1 MLSARE
7 EELCDVVKSCCEGVI
22 RNAAAPPRHHST
34 RRRLVSSLSDGA
46 FVLLSAA
53 KPVAI
58 GYAITCASPCRTTKT
73 AVFSTVDALSPS
85 GDFSR
90 PSRNSR
96 CLRATARDARLA
108 HAGAGARR
116 RAGRALRLGE
126 KAAAALQPTMR
137 ELRRRYDFSHIDVL
151 QFHGNAGS
159 RANRLGWMH
168 ILREGLG
175 CSVSVLDYRGYGGSE
190 GSPTEQGLLADGE
203 AAAAWAAARGGERRK
218 LVLWGESIGSG
229 VAAAVASRTPPP
241 AALVVE
247 AGFSSCADAAAAVP
261 VAAGSALRLLRFG
274 GQRGALPRS
283 LPTLSIHGRLDEIA
297 PIELGRKLHA
307 ALPEGAAFVELP
319 HAGHNDVPYQDP
331 SAYLK
336 AIAAFFERLDAE

>member
-1 MLSARE
+1 MQLRRLATT
-7 EELCDVVKSCCEGVI
+7 
-22 RNAAAPPRHHST
+22 PRA
-34 RRRLVSSLSDGA
+34 RRLVSSLSDGA
-46 FVLLSAA
+46 FALLSAA

-58 GYAITCASPCRTTKT
+58 GYAITCGIAFVAQRKLQYFP
-73 AVFSTVDALSPS
+73 TVDAPELPS
-85 GDFSR
+85 GDFSFAAVEEFEVFAR
-90 PSRNSR
+90 DGTR
-96 CLRATARDARLA
+96 CLGWRMPAPAR
-108 HAGAGARR
+108 GAEPVAPWW
-116 RAGRALRLGE
+116 LGE
-126 KAAAALQPTMR
+126 KAAAALLPTMR

-190 GSPTEQGLLADGE
+190 GSPTEEGLLEDGE

-229 VAAAVASRTPPP
+229 VAVAVASRTPPP

-247 AGFSSCADAAAAVP
+247 AGFSSCVDVAAAAYPWLP
-261 VAAGSALRLLRFG
+261 VRLFMKDRYDSVDRAAR
-274 GQRGALPRS
+274 LPRS
-283 LPTLSIHGRLDEIA
+283 LPTLSIHGRLDDIA
-297 PIELGRKLHA
+297 PIELGRRLHA

-319 HAGHNDVPYQDP
+319 DAGHNDVPYQDP
-331 SAYLK
+331 AAYLK
-336 AIAAFFERLDAE
+336 AIAAFFERLDAQ